1 MLTKLIGSACIFC
14 GSLWFGFY
22 KSNILRRR
30 EKYLSQVIT
39 FLKLLEVEIHFS
51 AARLGEVFS
60 RISERV
66 YLGGLLELAAERFA
80 SDGIRAAWEYAVE
93 EKCVYL
99 TADDKAALKMLGA
112 ELGMTDRENQIKN
125 IQHIAK
131 LTEKQHSDAHEERV
145 RLSRLYEGGGAL
157 LGLLIIVLLI

>member
-14 GSLWFGFY
+14 GALWFGFY
-22 KSNILRRR
+22 KSSILRRR
-30 EKYLSQVIT
+30 ENYLSQVIT

-51 AARLGEVFS
+51 AARLGEVFCC
-60 RISERV
+60 ISERV
-66 YLGGLLELAAERFA
+66 SLGGLLECAMERFA
-80 SDGIRAAWEYAVE
+80 EDGIRAAWESAVD

-99 TADDKAALKMLGA
+99 TDEDKAAIKMLGA

-125 IQHIAK
+125 IKHIAK
-131 LTEKQHSDAHEERV
+131 LAEKQHSEAHEERV